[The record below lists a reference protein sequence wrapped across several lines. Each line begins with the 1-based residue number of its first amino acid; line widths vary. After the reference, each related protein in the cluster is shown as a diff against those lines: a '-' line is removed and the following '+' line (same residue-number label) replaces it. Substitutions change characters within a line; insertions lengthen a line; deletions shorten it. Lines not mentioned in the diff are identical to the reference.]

1 MLSIFT
7 TKFKGLHKN
16 GAPLDLLATWR
27 KTFDKASERETT
39 LFQKMYCDEWFEF
52 NTPQMSLTA
61 EAIVGK
67 YRLRFMA
74 TLLGD
79 ESPTPLRRSDGF
91 DIWTKE
97 IPRVGHKFPM
107 PARNLRKLHEIYENP
122 RLKEADKVR
131 QIEKTLKHD
140 VQDAYLGC
148 KDVMDFIIL
157 TVMSNWGV
165 CQFTPDVNNPG
176 GRRYE
181 VDYLMGESNKIMS
194 AFNWTTAN
202 TKAGKIVPILFLA
215 MLCADLRQRGI
226 EPGEILM
233 SQDLYFWLRM
243 DQTTRLL
250 AHGSDKQAQIVKES
264 ELTALLEENQIP
276 KVTVITRKFGID
288 RDGVRKTL
296 EPWNH
301 NFIAIKP
308 AGKIGE
314 IQPAIEDSELIPEK
328 DVDYIDAGN
337 GIRIAKWCTGEST
350 NQVAAEYTQGSG
362 RLLPLI
368 TEIDAIICVQVRGM
382 VEKVV
387 PADEQGNER
396 MYWTKYEY
404 ENGVA
409 PTVDNSETLEEG

>member
-1 MLSIFT
+1 MVSIFQT
-7 TKFKGLHKN
+7 FKGLHKN

-27 KTFDKASERETT
+27 KTFDKASEREVA
-39 LFQKMYCDEWFEF
+39 LFQKMYCDEWFDW

-67 YRLRFMA
+67 YRIRFMA

-107 PARNLRKLHEIYENP
+107 AARDYRKLLEIYENP

-148 KDVMDFIIL
+148 KDVMDFITL

-181 VDYLMGESNKIMS
+181 VDYLMGENNKLMS

-202 TKAGKIVPILFLA
+202 TAANKVQPILMLA
-215 MLCADLRQRGI
+215 MICADLRNRGI
-226 EPGEILM
+226 VPGEILM
-233 SQDLYFWLRM
+233 SQDLYFWLKM
-243 DQTTRLL
+243 DATTRLM
-250 AHGSDKQAQIVKES
+250 AHGTDKQAKVVTETEMK
-264 ELTALLEENQIP
+264 ALLTENDIP
-276 KVTVITRKFGID
+276 EIKVITRKFAID
-288 RDGVRKTL
+288 RDGVRKSL

-314 IQPAIEDSELIPEK
+314 IQPAIDVCADTMQYALLERRVPKIPASQK
-328 DVDYIDAGN
+328 DASGMALAGN
-337 GIRIAKWCTGEST
+337 PHVKLS
-350 NQVAAEYTQGSG
+350 QSY
-362 RLLPLI
+362 
-368 TEIDAIICVQVRGM
+368 
-382 VEKVV
+382 
-387 PADEQGNER
+387 
-396 MYWTKYEY
+396 
-404 ENGVA
+404 
-409 PTVDNSETLEEG
+409 